1 MGVGGTE
8 ADPAQIRDAGHGI
21 ELSAQELAAAIQ
33 ALQAELAGHGAPWGD
48 DDIGSLIG
56 GVYQAIVEIA
66 MECLGM
72 NAEDIAGFA
81 EGVQAMAAT
90 YEKTEAT
97 NVEQLGRV
105 RDAPDNWR

>member
-21 ELSAQELAAAIQ
+21 DTSARQLAGAIQ
-33 ALQAELAGHGAPWGD
+33 ALQAELAGHGEPWGN
-48 DDIGSLIG
+48 DDIGALIG
-56 GVYQAIVEIA
+56 GVYQAIVEVA

-72 NAEDIAGFA
+72 NAEDIAGYG

-90 YEKTEAT
+90 YEKTETA
-97 NVEQLGRV
+97 NVDQIARV
-105 RDAPDNWR
+105 RDALG